1 MLLKAP
7 WNERNGRFSPLKAV
21 VFAALF
27 APALY
32 ILWRFESGALA
43 PKPVTEMIHRTGD
56 WAVRLLLLSLL
67 ITPLRKLAQWPKL
80 IAVRRMVGVA
90 AFAYAFAHFCLYI
103 VDQKFD
109 LLHVASEIVLRFYLT
124 IGFVA
129 LWGLTSLSV
138 TSTDFMIRRMGPRW
152 NRLHKTVYILAALAL
167 FHYYLQSKA
176 DVSDPVMMTGFFLM
190 LMLYRLAT
198 KRLPLWGAT
207 LASVVL
213 GTGLTAL
220 LEATWYAIR
229 RHYPFWDVLGANID
243 PDMFPRPTFYVAL
256 AGAVALIVMAA
267 RNYRSVLRPAKKEG
281 RDVVDAGRLDGVER
295 RRPAHRQG

>member
-124 IGFVA
+124 IGFVTLLGLLA
-129 LWGLTSLSV
+129 LSIS
-138 TSTDFMIRRMGPRW
+138 STDGWMRRLGPRW
-152 NRLHKTVYILAALAL
+152 KKLHRLAYPLTVLAL

-176 DVSDPVMMTGFFLM
+176 DVSAAVFVTGLFAWEMIWRVTPRASRLQLWPLPLIAVAAAVATALIEM
-190 LMLYRLAT
+190 AWYGLAT
-198 KRLPLWGAT
+198 RIDPIQ
-207 LASVVL
+207 V
-213 GTGLTAL
+213 
-220 LEATWYAIR
+220 LEANLDLSYGPRPAVTVLLCGLVLCVIAWIR
-229 RHYPFWDVLGANID
+229 RWRQNRV
-243 PDMFPRPTFYVAL
+243 VA
-256 AGAVALIVMAA
+256 A
-267 RNYRSVLRPAKKEG
+267 
-281 RDVVDAGRLDGVER
+281 
-295 RRPAHRQG
+295 